1 MTSNVPGD
9 GDQPPLTPGVWH
21 LDPLH
26 SSIIFVAKYLR
37 YGRVQ
42 GTIGQAR
49 GVVVVGSELAESSVE
64 VVLRAASVNTGVGPR
79 DDHLR
84 SADFLDVE
92 THPELRF
99 VSTAIEPGRRGTESF
114 VLRGDLSLHGV
125 TREVALSGAWVG
137 ESPDYIHPDTI
148 FGHFLTATTR
158 IRLSDFGVGDG
169 GPGPLGVR
177 MVGDEI
183 DIVLEVRLQDAD
195 PAEFLREIG
204 ALEGWEPS
212 LQVDEDRGVV

>member
-9 GDQPPLTPGVWH
+9 GGPSPLTPGVWH

-49 GVVVVGSELAESSVE
+49 GVVVVNPELAESSIE

-92 THPELRF
+92 GHPELRF
-99 VSTAIEPGRRGTESF
+99 VSTALELGRRGPESF
-114 VLRGDLSLHGV
+114 ILHGDLTLHGV
-125 TREVALSGAWVG
+125 TRRVTLSGAWVG
-137 ESPDYIHPDTI
+137 ESPDYINPDSI
-148 FGHFLTATTR
+148 YGHFLTATTQ

-183 DIVLEVRLQDAD
+183 DIVLEVRLQDTD

-204 ALEGWEPS
+204 ATDDWEPS
-212 LQVDEDRGVV
+212 LQVDKDRGVV